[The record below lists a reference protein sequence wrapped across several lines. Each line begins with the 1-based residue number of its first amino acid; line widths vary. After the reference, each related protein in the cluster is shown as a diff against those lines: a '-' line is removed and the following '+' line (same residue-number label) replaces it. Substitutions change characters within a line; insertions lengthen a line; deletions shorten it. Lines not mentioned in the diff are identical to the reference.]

1 MPRCLAISLEQTRVV
16 RAAIKRSTALAHGNG
31 PAGRCLASPLRRKM
45 ARAVRHI
52 ATTAMQPG
60 AETGLA
66 LVAVKRTGGSFS
78 ASPIRWRAAKP
89 AHRANSGVWSGKAI
103 GNAGRQPRVA
113 KPECGFESRPLHLE
127 AT

>member
-1 MPRCLAISLEQTRVV
+1 M
-16 RAAIKRSTALAHGNG
+16 KRSTTLAHGIG

-60 AETGLA
+60 AETGLI
-66 LVAVKRTGGSFS
+66 LVIVKRTGGSFS

-89 AHRANSGVWSGKAI
+89 AHRANSGTWSG
-103 GNAGRQPRVA
+103 GVNAHAEITGYCLGERPRVL
-113 KPECGFESRPLHLE
+113 PVV
-127 AT
+127 